1 MTTRPRLTRQARS
14 PSAMRISSS
23 RGQLSAVTVL
33 SYRHYQ
39 TASFTHGGMAG
50 TVGSRHCP
58 LDQLSLARVPTIDP
72 YLAGYTAFLQ
82 RMARR
87 RRGRTT

>member
-1 MTTRPRLTRQARS
+1 
-14 PSAMRISSS
+14 
-23 RGQLSAVTVL
+23 LSAVTVL

-39 TASFTHGGMAG
+39 AASFTRGGMAG

-58 LDQLSLARVPTIDP
+58 LDQLSLARVPAIDP

-82 RMARR
+82 QMARR
-87 RRGRTT
+87 RRERTT